1 LGAAGGHR
9 GGLAPGCL
17 ALLHSLFVNMPC
29 ASRLPFPTAAC
40 QNVGRTPG
48 SSLDEEALD
57 AAPPFAADR
66 RPARPRRLRREQLG
80 LGRRRQPG
88 EDCLGCHR
96 EFTAAGTV
104 YGADAS
110 QGLAGVTVRIDGT
123 RQQNVTLTTNSAGNF
138 YTTVDFGY
146 GPGAT
151 VTVQGASGQSPYEL
165 TNRSFAACNS
175 CHPAGR
181 RIHVP

>member
-1 LGAAGGHR
+1 MPRRPSL
-9 GGLAPGCL
+9 LAVALL
-17 ALLHSLFVNMPC
+17 AL
-29 ASRLPFPTAAC
+29 AAC
-40 QNVGRTPG
+40 GG
-48 SSLDEEALD
+48 SSSGSGGGGS
-57 AAPPFAADR
+57 PTMR
-66 RPARPRRLRREQLG
+66 
-80 LGRRRQPG
+80 PG
-88 EDCLGCHR
+88 EDCLGCHA

-123 RQQNVTLTTNSAGNF
+123 RQQNVTMTTNGAGNF

-165 TNRSFAACNS
+165 TNRTFAACNS
-175 CHPAGR
+175 CHPAGH
-181 RIHVP
+181 RIHDP